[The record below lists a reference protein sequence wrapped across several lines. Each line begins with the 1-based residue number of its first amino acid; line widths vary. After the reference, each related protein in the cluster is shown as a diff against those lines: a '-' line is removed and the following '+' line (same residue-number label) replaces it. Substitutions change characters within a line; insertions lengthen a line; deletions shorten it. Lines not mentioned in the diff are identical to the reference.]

1 MTLLLLLA
9 LAIPLSCLA
18 LFCSLALA
26 GVMTLG
32 GAMQLVA
39 AVRHLGALVAMPARA
54 KLSALGAPTMFHDPR
69 TVFALL
75 VVCAAV
81 AWTMVLLT

>member
-32 GAMQLVA
+32 GVMQLVA
-39 AVRHLGALVAMPARA
+39 AVGRLGGNASQSEANRPWSSDYV
-54 KLSALGAPTMFHDPR
+54 S
-69 TVFALL
+69 
-75 VVCAAV
+75 
-81 AWTMVLLT
+81 

>member
-39 AVRHLGALVAMPARA
+39 AVGRLGGNASQSEADRPWSSDYV
-54 KLSALGAPTMFHDPR
+54 S
-69 TVFALL
+69 
-75 VVCAAV
+75 
-81 AWTMVLLT
+81 